1 MTTKNNPTN
10 KAPLIILTAGG
21 TGGHVYPAEALAT
34 ELKKRGYRLALVTDS
49 RGLNNY
55 HGTLSEIPN
64 FAVLSGALVGK
75 NIFFKIKS
83 LIKLGLGV
91 LQALWIIIKEKPVC
105 VVGFG
110 GYASFPC
117 AIAAIILGKKLV
129 IHEQNSVM
137 SRTSRFLSK
146 YATLIAKSFQNTK
159 YAPSNV
165 PSVLTG
171 MPVRESIVALHTNKY
186 QDLPEN
192 KFQILILGG
201 SQGAKIF
208 SEVIPQA
215 LLSLKEE
222 QRKKLK
228 ILQQC
233 RAADV
238 ENLKKLY
245 EGTGLDIEIASFFG
259 NMAEI
264 YSHSNLIISRAG
276 ASSVSEIEVS
286 GIPSILVPLPTAAD
300 DHQTGNAEDLAR
312 VDGCILIKQID
323 FNVLHAAEVISDLMV
338 NKVKLIAMS
347 ANAKKVAKTDAAK
360 RLANAIEELI
370 K

>member
-1 MTTKNNPTN
+1 M
-10 KAPLIILTAGG
+10 
-21 TGGHVYPAEALAT
+21 
-34 ELKKRGYRLALVTDS
+34 
-49 RGLNNY
+49 
-55 HGTLSEIPN
+55 
-64 FAVLSGALVGK
+64 
-75 NIFFKIKS
+75 
-83 LIKLGLGV
+83 
-91 LQALWIIIKEKPVC
+91 
-105 VVGFG
+105 
-110 GYASFPC
+110 
-117 AIAAIILGKKLV
+117 
-129 IHEQNSVM
+129 
-137 SRTSRFLSK
+137 
-146 YATLIAKSFQNTK
+146 
-159 YAPSNV
+159 
-165 PSVLTG
+165 
-171 MPVRESIVALHTNKY
+171 
-186 QDLPEN
+186 
-192 KFQILILGG
+192 
-201 SQGAKIF
+201 
-208 SEVIPQA
+208 
-215 LLSLKEE
+215 SLKEE